1 LTNITITEI
10 WRFRISIKMTGQ
22 KPPVSLAL
30 DDYNIP
36 HRIFTHPGPVSSLEQ
51 AARER
56 GQRPEQVVR
65 SILFRI
71 GEDEYLMALVAGP
84 AQISWK
90 TLRSYLGQSRL
101 TMADKDEVLAV
112 TGYPIGAVSPF
123 GTTRPLTGAG
133 KLRVL
138 VDPSVLVEE
147 EISIGSGIR
156 GTTVILKSAD
166 LKRALGDV
174 EVVELLETS
183 P

>member
-1 LTNITITEI
+1 MTEA
-10 WRFRISIKMTGQ
+10 S
-22 KPPVSLAL
+22 PVSLELEKL
-30 DDYNIP
+30 DIP
-36 HRIFTHPGPVSSLEQ
+36 HHVFTHPGAVTSLEQ

-56 GQRPEQVVR
+56 GQRPEQIVR

-90 TLRSYLGQSRL
+90 ALRGYLGQSRL

-123 GTTRPLTGAG
+123 GTTRTLSGTG

-138 VDPSVLVEE
+138 VDASVFVEE
-147 EISIGSGIR
+147 EISLGSGVR
-156 GTTVILKSAD
+156 GTTVIMKSVD
-166 LKRALGDV
+166 LKRALGEV
-174 EVVELLETS
+174 EMVALLETPS
-183 P
+183 